1 MPTPGLE
8 ALDLASQ
15 LNNTDYLMS
24 IYGSLSEVYKAKN
37 ENEKVTVFIVSH
49 LIKLMTK
56 TLLIFICL
64 IPFLSPLGMLGEA
77 GKSAEMCGDE
87 RIRC

>member
-1 MPTPGLE
+1 MAVMIILFRRRVC
-8 ALDLASQ
+8 D
-15 LNNTDYLMS
+15 
-24 IYGSLSEVYKAKN
+24 
-37 ENEKVTVFIVSH
+37 KVR
-49 LIKLMTK
+49 K
-56 TLLIFICL
+56 LLILDCL